1 MRTSTMVLAVG
12 CALVA
17 TAVAQRFDMK
27 VRNDFFAGFSGDKEA
42 LNRAMKICEEALK
55 EDAGNAQ
62 ALVWHGAG
70 LFFESGEAF
79 RTGDSQKG
87 MDLYQRGLKEM
98 ESAVSMAPDDVGV
111 RIPRGGVL
119 LTGSHQMPIEMARPL
134 IEKGVGDYAHT
145 LDLQAD
151 YWSTLGSH
159 PRGELL
165 FGLADGYSRLGDQA
179 KAQTYFERI
188 QKELAGT
195 PYAKRAATWL
205 DTKSLPL
212 SQTGCIGCHT
222 GN

>member
-1 MRTSTMVLAVG
+1 LVLAIG
-12 CALVA
+12 CALIA
-17 TAVAQRFDMK
+17 TAAAQRFDMK
-27 VRNDFFAGFSGDKEA
+27 VRNDFFAGFTGDKEA
-42 LNRAMKICEEALK
+42 LARAMKNCEDALK

-70 LFFESGEAF
+70 VFFESGQAF
-79 RTGDSQKG
+79 QTGDSQKG

-98 ESAVSMAPDDVGV
+98 ESAVSMAPDNVGV
-111 RIPRGGVL
+111 RIPRGAML
-119 LTGSHQMPIEMARPL
+119 LTGSQQMPIEMARPL

-145 LDLQAD
+145 LDIQAD
-151 YWSTLGSH
+151 YWSTLGLH

-195 PYAKRAATWL
+195 PYAKRAAIWI
-205 DTKSLPL
+205 DTKSLPR